1 MQYDLIEHEAN
12 YSLATFPEPRPFQDT
27 AHEKL
32 RQGAR
37 EGNRCQ
43 MIMSPTGSGKT
54 YLGMRIIHE
63 ALKRGKRAMFV
74 CDRTTL
80 INQTSEVADSYGLG
94 AHSVIQAGHWRYD
107 MRQKFQI
114 ASIQTLARR
123 SWPES
128 DLIVIDEAHAQYK
141 AWVDYIPNCKAH
153 VIALSATPFSKG
165 LGRLFTNLI
174 NAATMHD
181 LTQSGVLVPMRVY
194 SCTKIDMRGAETS
207 GGEWKDSAAAERGM
221 EIIGDV
227 VTEWQK
233 YAENRK
239 TIVFG
244 ATINHCEELCRQ
256 FNESG
261 IMAATFTSDTTI
273 AEREVLL
280 NEYKKPDSLLKVLIS
295 VEALAK
301 GFDCIAEG
309 SKVLTHR
316 GLVAIEN
323 VLYNDMLWDGCEFV
337 PHGGVIYKGERDV
350 ITYSGL
356 TATQDHLVKTAQGW
370 IPFGECAR
378 LGIPIACTAY
388 GECCVREDEGYFSG
402 GDGEANNE
410 RSVSKRELPVHKVRS
425 PDDASREVASFW
437 GRVQEMLHEKGGAV
451 VGGGKSDGDDGKVY
465 KSISQGIQKLWRAW
479 NKVQFQIATRLCGL
493 DHGKYS
499 SANQGQEYPIGSDRQ
514 QWALRA
520 GESSLGKQEPEL
532 RKYSTRWLGSK
543 DSQVSRGSSGNTV
556 LGQNFAESYFNG
568 DESRANSQQVSQAF
582 GQTKRRVWD
591 ILNAGPRN
599 SFTCEGLLV
608 HNCADVGCVCD
619 CRPLRK
625 SLSTA
630 IQMWGRGLR
639 SSPDTG
645 KEDCIAQGSRVLTD
659 RGLVEIEN
667 VLLEDKVWDGY
678 EFVSHEGVIN
688 RGKKTVIT
696 YAGLTA
702 TSNHL
707 VKTAEGWR
715 SFGDCA
721 AQQIAIITTG
731 IGGERIWACED
742 YFTGSDSSRAASWNA
757 SSCFMRLHDL
767 WLSFIYSAVKPYK
780 WCIERLQILQQA
792 KKNTFMASGQM
803 CRDGAS
809 MQEQKG
815 SEMES
820 LWGSRNRVSI
830 QRSDGL
836 RDLDCGESWNSR
848 ERKRYGVG
856 QNRQRWSLRARQSE
870 MGNQTTEYVKQEGE
884 SVGSN
889 DAQIYDRSPGGKVRR
904 IYLEIII
911 FFRNVFRRNPGKI
924 QEAVTQTEREVWDI
938 INCGPRNSFTCEGLL
953 VHNCVLLDFSGNI
966 VRFIDDYTDIYF
978 NGLDQ
983 LDAGEKLD
991 KTIRRDD
998 EEEKE
1003 PSKCPA
1009 CGFSP
1014 CGKRCISCGHE
1025 KQPKNLIEH
1034 LPGEMTEVM
1043 IGKSKL
1049 ADDRKHLY
1057 EQICTYTR
1065 SHGNPETAKQ
1075 RAWYLFQDL
1084 TGGIKPANQWKFDDQ
1099 PNTPITRATLNH
1111 ITRKRI
1117 AFAKRKAA

>member
-1 MQYDLIEHEAN
+1 MQSALIDFEPN
-12 YSLATFPEPRPFQDT
+12 YESAKFPTPRPFQDS
-27 AHEKL
+27 AHDKL
-32 RQGAR
+32 REGAR
-37 EGNRCQ
+37 NGHRCQ
-43 MIMSPTGSGKT
+43 MLMSPTGSGKT
-54 YLGMRIIHE
+54 LLGMRAIHE
-63 ALKRGKRAMFV
+63 SLLRGKKAIFL

-80 INQTSEVADSYGLG
+80 INQTSEVADSYGLT
-94 AHSVIQAGHWRYD
+94 AHSIIQSGHWRYD
-107 MRQKFQI
+107 LQEKFQI
-114 ASIQTLARR
+114 ASVQTLARR
-123 SWPES
+123 SWPDA
-128 DLIVIDEAHAQYK
+128 DLIVIDESHTLYK
-141 AWVDYIPNCKAH
+141 SWTDHIPNCRAH
-153 VIALSATPFSKG
+153 VIGLSATPFSRG
-165 LGRLFTNLI
+165 LGKLFTNLI
-174 NAATMHD
+174 NAATMHE
-181 LTQSGVLVPMRVY
+181 LTESGVLVPMRVY
-194 SCTKIDMRGAETS
+194 SCARPDMRGAETS
-207 GGEWKDSAAAERGM
+207 GGEWTAGAAAERGM
-221 EIIGDV
+221 ELIGDV
-227 VTEWQK
+227 VQEWIK
-233 YAENRK
+233 LAENRK
-239 TIVFG
+239 TILFG
-244 ATINHCEELCRQ
+244 PTIAYCEEMCRR

-261 IMAATFTSDTTI
+261 IMAAVFTSETTDS
-273 AEREVLL
+273 ERKELL
-280 NEYKKPDSLLKVLIS
+280 NEFRKNNSVLRVLLS

-301 GFDCIAEG
+301 GFD
-309 SKVLTHR
+309 
-316 GLVAIEN
+316 
-323 VLYNDMLWDGCEFV
+323 
-337 PHGGVIYKGERDV
+337 
-350 ITYSGL
+350 
-356 TATQDHLVKTAQGW
+356 VK
-370 IPFGECAR
+370 
-378 LGIPIACTAY
+378 
-388 GECCVREDEGYFSG
+388 
-402 GDGEANNE
+402 
-410 RSVSKRELPVHKVRS
+410 
-425 PDDASREVASFW
+425 
-437 GRVQEMLHEKGGAV
+437 
-451 VGGGKSDGDDGKVY
+451 
-465 KSISQGIQKLWRAW
+465 
-479 NKVQFQIATRLCGL
+479 
-493 DHGKYS
+493 
-499 SANQGQEYPIGSDRQ
+499 
-514 QWALRA
+514 
-520 GESSLGKQEPEL
+520 
-532 RKYSTRWLGSK
+532 
-543 DSQVSRGSSGNTV
+543 
-556 LGQNFAESYFNG
+556 
-568 DESRANSQQVSQAF
+568 
-582 GQTKRRVWD
+582 
-591 ILNAGPRN
+591 
-599 SFTCEGLLV
+599 
-608 HNCADVGCVCD
+608 DVGCVVD

-966 VRFIDDYTDIYF
+966 IRFADDFSDIYY

-991 KTIRRDD
+991 KTIRKDIDEDD
-998 EEEKE
+998 KE
-1003 PSKCPA
+1003 PAKCPS

-1014 CGKRCISCGHE
+1014 CGKRCIACGHE
-1025 KQPKNLIEH
+1025 TKKKNIVEH
-1034 LPGEMTEVM
+1034 LPGSLCEIK
-1043 IGKSKL
+1043 IGKHVVAS
-1049 ADDRKHLY
+1049 DHLNLWQ
-1057 EQICTYTR
+1057 QICTYTK
-1065 SHGNPETAKQ
+1065 SHGKPETASGRAFHLYKYITKKSPD
-1075 RAWYLFQDL
+1075 RAW
-1084 TGGIKPANQWKFDDQ
+1084 KFCDQ
-1099 PNTPITRATLNH
+1099 PNVVITQGTHNQ
-1111 ITRKRI
+1111 IKRNQI
-1117 AFAKRKAA
+1117 AYINAIKRGVS

>member
-12 YSLATFPEPRPFQDT
+12 YSLAKFPEPRPFQDT
-27 AHEKL
+27 AHDKL

-54 YLGMRIIHE
+54 YLAMRIIHE

-107 MRQKFQI
+107 LRQPFQI

-123 SWPES
+123 AWPDS
-128 DLIVIDEAHAQYK
+128 DVIVIDEAHSMYS
-141 AWVDYIPNCKAH
+141 AWTNYIDSCSAN
-153 VIALSATPFSKG
+153 VIGLSATPFSKG

-639 SSPDTG
+639 SSPDTV
-645 KEDCIAQGSRVLTD
+645 KFDCI
-659 RGLVEIEN
+659 
-667 VLLEDKVWDGY
+667 
-678 EFVSHEGVIN
+678 
-688 RGKKTVIT
+688 
-696 YAGLTA
+696 
-702 TSNHL
+702 
-707 VKTAEGWR
+707 
-715 SFGDCA
+715 
-721 AQQIAIITTG
+721 
-731 IGGERIWACED
+731 
-742 YFTGSDSSRAASWNA
+742 
-757 SSCFMRLHDL
+757 
-767 WLSFIYSAVKPYK
+767 
-780 WCIERLQILQQA
+780 
-792 KKNTFMASGQM
+792 
-803 CRDGAS
+803 
-809 MQEQKG
+809 
-815 SEMES
+815 
-820 LWGSRNRVSI
+820 
-830 QRSDGL
+830 
-836 RDLDCGESWNSR
+836 
-848 ERKRYGVG
+848 
-856 QNRQRWSLRARQSE
+856 
-870 MGNQTTEYVKQEGE
+870 
-884 SVGSN
+884 
-889 DAQIYDRSPGGKVRR
+889 
-904 IYLEIII
+904 
-911 FFRNVFRRNPGKI
+911 
-924 QEAVTQTEREVWDI
+924 
-938 INCGPRNSFTCEGLL
+938 
-953 VHNCVLLDFSGNI
+953 LLDFSGNI
-966 VRFIDDYTDIYF
+966 IRFADDFSDIYF

-1025 KQPKNLIEH
+1025 KRPKNLIEH

-1043 IGKSKL
+1043 IVKSKL

-1084 TGGIKPANQWKFDDQ
+1084 TGGMKPANQWRFDDQ

-1111 ITRKRI
+1111 ITRNRI
-1117 AFAKRKAA
+1117 AFSKRKSA

>member
-1 MQYDLIEHEAN
+1 MQSALIDFEPN
-12 YSLATFPEPRPFQDT
+12 YESAKFPTPRPFQDS
-27 AHEKL
+27 AHDKL
-32 RQGAR
+32 REGAR
-37 EGNRCQ
+37 NGHRCQ
-43 MIMSPTGSGKT
+43 MLMSPTGSGKT
-54 YLGMRIIHE
+54 LLGMRAIHE
-63 ALKRGKRAMFV
+63 SLLRGKKAIFL

-80 INQTSEVADSYGLG
+80 INQTSEVADSYGLT
-94 AHSVIQAGHWRYD
+94 AHSIIQSGHWRYD
-107 MRQKFQI
+107 LQEKFQI
-114 ASIQTLARR
+114 ASVQTLARR
-123 SWPES
+123 SWPDA
-128 DLIVIDEAHAQYK
+128 DLIVIDESHTLYK
-141 AWVDYIPNCKAH
+141 SWTDHIPNCRAH
-153 VIALSATPFSKG
+153 VIGLSATPFSRG
-165 LGRLFTNLI
+165 LGKLFTNLI
-174 NAATMHD
+174 NAATMHE
-181 LTQSGVLVPMRVY
+181 LTESGVLVPMRVY
-194 SCTKIDMRGAETS
+194 SCARPDMRGAETS
-207 GGEWKDSAAAERGM
+207 GGEWTAGAAAERGM
-221 EIIGDV
+221 ELIGDV
-227 VTEWQK
+227 VQEWIK
-233 YAENRK
+233 LAENRK
-239 TIVFG
+239 TILFG
-244 ATINHCEELCRQ
+244 PTIAYCEEMCRR

-261 IMAATFTSDTTI
+261 IMAAVFTSETTDS
-273 AEREVLL
+273 ERKELL
-280 NEYKKPDSLLKVLIS
+280 NEFRKNNSVLRVLLS
-295 VEALAK
+295 VDALAK

-309 SKVLTHR
+309 SEVLTHR
-316 GLVAIEN
+316 GLVAIEK
-323 VLYNDMLWDGCEFV
+323 VLYNDKLWDGHEFV
-337 PHGGVIYKGERDV
+337 SHGGIIYKGERDV

-356 TATQDHLVKTAQGW
+356 TATEDHLVKTSTGW
-370 IPFGECAR
+370 VPFGECAR
-378 LGIPIACTAY
+378 LGIPIVCTAS
-388 GECCVREDEGYFSG
+388 GQRHIREDEGRFTNS
-402 GDGEANNE
+402 
-410 RSVSKRELPVHKVRS
+410 
-425 PDDASREVASFW
+425 
-437 GRVQEMLHEKGGAV
+437 
-451 VGGGKSDGDDGKVY
+451 
-465 KSISQGIQKLWRAW
+465 
-479 NKVQFQIATRLCGL
+479 
-493 DHGKYS
+493 
-499 SANQGQEYPIGSDRQ
+499 
-514 QWALRA
+514 
-520 GESSLGKQEPEL
+520 
-532 RKYSTRWLGSK
+532 
-543 DSQVSRGSSGNTV
+543 
-556 LGQNFAESYFNG
+556 NFDG
-568 DESRANSQQVSQAF
+568 DESGANSQQIPQAF
-582 GQTKRRVWD
+582 GQAKRRVWD

-608 HNCADVGCVCD
+608 HNCADVGCVVD

-966 VRFIDDYTDIYF
+966 VRFIDDFSDIYY

-991 KTIRRDD
+991 KTIRKDIDEDD
-998 EEEKE
+998 KE
-1003 PSKCPA
+1003 PAKCPS

-1014 CGKRCISCGHE
+1014 CGKRCIACGHE
-1025 KQPKNLIEH
+1025 TKKKNIVEH
-1034 LPGEMTEVM
+1034 LPGSLCEIK
-1043 IGKSKL
+1043 IGKHVVAS
-1049 ADDRKHLY
+1049 DHLNLWQ
-1057 EQICTYTR
+1057 QICTYTK
-1065 SHGNPETAKQ
+1065 SHGKPETASGRAFHLYKYITKKSPD
-1075 RAWYLFQDL
+1075 RAW
-1084 TGGIKPANQWKFDDQ
+1084 KFCDQ
-1099 PNTPITRATLNH
+1099 PNVVITQGTHNQ
-1111 ITRKRI
+1111 IKRNQI
-1117 AFAKRKAA
+1117 AYINAIKRGVS

>member
-1 MQYDLIEHEAN
+1 MSSLFAPN
-12 YSLATFPEPRPFQDT
+12 YSSAKFPEPREFQNT

-32 RQGAR
+32 RQGFKD
-37 EGNRCQ
+37 GHRCQ
-43 MIMSPTGSGKT
+43 LLMAPTGSGKT
-54 YLGMRIIHE
+54 MLSMMLIHE
-63 ALKRGKRAMFV
+63 SLKKGKRVIFV

-80 INQTSEVADSYGLG
+80 INQTSAVADSYGLA
-94 AHSVIQAGHWRYD
+94 AHSIIQSGHWRFD
-107 MRQKFQI
+107 SSSKFHI
-114 ASIQTLARR
+114 ASVQTLARR
-123 SWPES
+123 SWPDV
-128 DLIVIDEAHAQYK
+128 DLIIIDEAHVQYR
-141 AWVDYIPNCKAH
+141 AWTEQVQNCKAA
-153 VIALSATPFSKG
+153 VLALSATPFSQG

-174 NAATMHD
+174 NAATMHE
-181 LTQSGVLVPMRVY
+181 LTQSGVLVPMRVF
-194 SCTKIDMRGAETS
+194 SCTKINMEGAETS
-207 GGEWKDSAAAERGM
+207 GGEWKDSAAAQRGM
-221 EIIGDV
+221 EIVGDV

-233 YAENRK
+233 HAENRK
-239 TIVFG
+239 TIIFG
-244 ATINHCEELCRQ
+244 ATIAHCLEMCRQ

-261 IMAATFTSDTTI
+261 IPAAAFTSNTTES
-273 AEREVLL
+273 ERKELL
-280 NEYKKPDSLLKVLIS
+280 DEFAKPDSFYRILLS

-410 RSVSKRELPVHKVRS
+410 RSVSERELPVHKVRS

-437 GRVQEMLHEKGGAV
+437 GRLQEMLHEKGCPV
-451 VGGGKSDGDDGKVY
+451 VGGGKSDGDEGKVY

-608 HNCADVGCVCD
+608 HNCADVGCVGD

-639 SSPDTG
+639 SSPETG
-645 KEDCIAQGSRVLTD
+645 KQDCI
-659 RGLVEIEN
+659 
-667 VLLEDKVWDGY
+667 
-678 EFVSHEGVIN
+678 
-688 RGKKTVIT
+688 
-696 YAGLTA
+696 
-702 TSNHL
+702 
-707 VKTAEGWR
+707 
-715 SFGDCA
+715 
-721 AQQIAIITTG
+721 
-731 IGGERIWACED
+731 
-742 YFTGSDSSRAASWNA
+742 
-757 SSCFMRLHDL
+757 
-767 WLSFIYSAVKPYK
+767 
-780 WCIERLQILQQA
+780 
-792 KKNTFMASGQM
+792 
-803 CRDGAS
+803 
-809 MQEQKG
+809 
-815 SEMES
+815 
-820 LWGSRNRVSI
+820 
-830 QRSDGL
+830 
-836 RDLDCGESWNSR
+836 
-848 ERKRYGVG
+848 
-856 QNRQRWSLRARQSE
+856 
-870 MGNQTTEYVKQEGE
+870 
-884 SVGSN
+884 
-889 DAQIYDRSPGGKVRR
+889 
-904 IYLEIII
+904 
-911 FFRNVFRRNPGKI
+911 
-924 QEAVTQTEREVWDI
+924 
-938 INCGPRNSFTCEGLL
+938 
-953 VHNCVLLDFSGNI
+953 LLDFSGNI
-966 VRFIDDYTDIYF
+966 IRFADDFSDVFY
-978 NGLDQ
+978 NGLES
-983 LDAGEKLD
+983 LDMGEKLD
-991 KTIRRDD
+991 KTIRRDN
-998 EEEKE
+998 EEKE
-1003 PSKCPA
+1003 ESKCPS

-1014 CGKRCISCGHE
+1014 FGKRCISCGHE
-1025 KQPKNLIEH
+1025 RQKQNLVDH
-1034 LPGEMTEVM
+1034 LPGEMTEIM

-1049 ADDRKHLY
+1049 ADDKKHLY
-1057 EQICTYTR
+1057 EQVCTYTR
-1065 SHGNPETAKQ
+1065 SHGNPETARQ

-1084 TGGIKPANQWKFDDQ
+1084 AGCKPSPFWKFEDQ
-1099 PNTPITRATLNH
+1099 PNTQLTRNTLNH
-1111 ITRKRI
+1111 IKRKQI
-1117 AFAKRKAA
+1117 AFAKASQRRQA